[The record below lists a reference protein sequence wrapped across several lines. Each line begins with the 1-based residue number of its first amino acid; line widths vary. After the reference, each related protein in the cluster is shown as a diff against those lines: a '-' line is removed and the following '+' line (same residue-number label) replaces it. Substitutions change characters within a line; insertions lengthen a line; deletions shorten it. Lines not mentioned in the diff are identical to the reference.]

1 MPASDGS
8 RRRQSGQ
15 PSRRSPASAILLTAA
30 PPPPAWALPLPLP
43 VALAVPVI
51 AEAHRPEVVLTATAA
66 GTPASTAELVLPAG
80 VARAVASVLQRL
92 DRELR
97 HLAINRRLTIRA
109 GERRSNQRPPE
120 AAFALAVLVTRFDGL
135 HRYGWLDRLGSQRR
149 LRGHGQYRLVAV
161 VCCRSHSNDVW
172 RIGHR
177 WMRRC
182 GSDGVFEDLVEQRG
196 RLRLA
201 S

>member
-15 PSRRSPASAILLTAA
+15 PSRRNPASAILLAAA

-66 GTPASTAELVLPAG
+66 WTPAPTAELVLPAG
-80 VARAVASVLQRL
+80 VARAVASVLERL
-92 DRELR
+92 DCELW
-97 HLAINRRLTIRA
+97 HLAIHRRLTIRA
-109 GERRSNQRPPE
+109 GERRANQRAPE
-120 AAFALAVLVTRFDGL
+120 AAFALAILVTRLNGL

-149 LRGHGQYRLVAV
+149 LRGHRN
-161 VCCRSHSNDVW
+161 H
-172 RIGHR
+172 
-177 WMRRC
+177 
-182 GSDGVFEDLVEQRG
+182 
-196 RLRLA
+196 
-201 S
+201 